1 MKLLA
6 INHLQKKFGGVVAL
20 KDLSMTVIPG
30 EIVGVMG
37 ANGAGKTTLFSLI
50 AGHDQPT
57 AGEIKFDGQHLN
69 GRSPDQIC
77 RMGIARTF
85 QIVRPL
91 RGLSVL
97 DNITI
102 AVRFGDSRTTRE
114 PEIIKRSHEILENLE
129 LEDRAPQFAGTLT
142 LSDQ

>member
-50 AGHDQPT
+50 AGHDRPT

-91 RGLSVL
+91 RG
-97 DNITI
+97 
-102 AVRFGDSRTTRE
+102 FPCWTT
-114 PEIIKRSHEILENLE
+114 
-129 LEDRAPQFAGTLT
+129 
-142 LSDQ
+142 